1 MPRRVRTCRTHAL
14 HCACSRVPPRTTMD
28 EEGHNEAARLVLNY
42 LIHHEYAK
50 TAEAFQTRLGHAPTR
65 AASPALPVPPP
76 ASASAPG
83 PDIDS
88 PMLSADHGNEGVG
101 MNMLELRR
109 RCPLAPP
116 GHRTPLSPQ
125 LLRPHSTNESAPV
138 SNSKTPSST
147 RYETGTRA
155 TLHHKACQRVCGQAV
170 RSTHPRV
177 RGFNSRTRSRVQHTS
192 GVVCYP
198 FS

>member
-28 EEGHNEAARLVLNY
+28 EEGHNEAARLVLNH

-50 TAEAFQTRLGHAPTR
+50 TAEAFQTRLGRAPTR

-101 MNMLELRR
+101 MNMLEQRR

-155 TLHHKACQRVCGQAV
+155 TRSPQSLPARLRASGSFNTPTRSWVQLTHAFEG
-170 RSTHPRV
+170 STHQW
-177 RGFNSRTRSRVQHTS
+177 G
-192 GVVCYP
+192 CLLP
-198 FS
+198 F